1 MKKENILWIALDL
14 IFLVFFNILFFVL
27 GGVEHNISVWLSYGF
42 IHSAYLALLLTPWL
56 IRGGK
61 SAAVFGFSLYSISAA
76 YFLVEFVTGI
86 IFILLSP
93 ENYRLAFLIQ
103 LCIAGLYVVILISSM
118 IANEH
123 TADAEE
129 KRQYQIEYVK
139 AASEKIKSMA
149 DRIND
154 KGAKKKVERLY
165 DTIHSS
171 PVKSHPNLAQME
183 SRILLSVNE
192 LDDAVS
198 RENNESIILLADSL
212 LAAINERN
220 SRLKTLG
227 YNADPAGG

>member
-1 MKKENILWIALDL
+1 MKKINVLWLILNL
-14 IFLVFFNILFFVL
+14 IFLIIFNAFFFVL
-27 GGVEHNISVWLSYGF
+27 GGVGHNVSVWMSYVF
-42 IHSAYLALLLTPWL
+42 IHFAYLMLLLTSRL
-56 IRGGK
+56 IRKGK
-61 SAAVFGFSLYSISAA
+61 SSAIFGFSLYSISAG

-93 ENYRLAFLIQ
+93 ESYKVAFLIQ
-103 LCIAGLYVVILISSM
+103 LCIAGLYVVALISSM

-139 AASEKIKSMA
+139 DASAKIKSIA
-149 DRIND
+149 GRIND
-154 KGAKKKVERLY
+154 KGTKKKVEKVY
-165 DTIHSS
+165 DAIHSS

-183 SRILLSVNE
+183 SRILLSINK

-198 RENNESIILLADSL
+198 GENKESIISLADSL

-220 SRLKTLG
+220 SRLKKL
-227 YNADPAGG
+227 N